1 MEKDENETPETEIEG
16 TDTGATAEL
25 DTDGSSAA
33 DGQADN
39 VAGEG
44 GAADDD
50 AGVAGAISTGP
61 KSLAEALTAGIDSV
75 ANKGKEKGKEAD
87 ADGKDGEGATDKEG
101 AEKKDAADGEKKE
114 GEEKPDDKTAK
125 DGKQPDH
132 VNDPIDARLAPRTQ
146 ERIRSLADEV
156 KQLRQISENN
166 GAMIGAIMDTGAT
179 PQEFGAMV
187 GYLGAVHSEDP
198 ARLEAAYQLLQS
210 ELQGLAI
217 RMGKPLP
224 EVNWLDGQ
232 QDLIDGIRAGAM
244 TRETAIE
251 LAMHRAS
258 KKRNDAVTAAKAKD
272 AQTAQ
277 STEQEAKA
285 ATAELDALGDELAAA
300 DPQYAAKYAII
311 VPKLKAEM
319 AKLPPKQWKTRFLEE
334 YAKTKVGPK
343 PAPVAA
349 KPAPGAPIL
358 NKPKN
363 QPLRPSTPSGG
374 TVKTPGSALD
384 ALSSAIDGMRS

>member
-1 MEKDENETPETEIEG
+1 MENEND
-16 TDTGATAEL
+16 DTANEL
-25 DTDGSSAA
+25 DEGQSTEAEGGQVDDAQTAAGVEQADDSGAGA
-33 DGQADN
+33 DGASGEAD
-39 VAGEG
+39 A
-44 GAADDD
+44 
-50 AGVAGAISTGP
+50 GP

-75 ANKGKEKGKEAD
+75 ANKGKEKGKEAGAD
-87 ADGKDGEGATDKEG
+87 AKDSEGATDKEG
-101 AEKKDAADGEKKE
+101 AEKKNAADGEKKE
-114 GEEKPDDKTAK
+114 GEEKPEDKTGK

-156 KQLRQISENN
+156 KTLRSVAENN

-251 LAMHRAS
+251 LAMHRAG
-258 KKRNDAVTAAKAKD
+258 KKRADTIAAARAKETQ
-272 AQTAQ
+272 AAQ

-285 ATAELDALGDELAAA
+285 ASAELDALGDELAAA

-319 AKLPPKQWKTRFLEE
+319 GKLPPKQWKTRFLEE
-334 YAKTKVGPK
+334 YAKTKVVPK
-343 PAPVAA
+343 AAPVAA
-349 KPAPGAPIL
+349 ARPAAPVI

-384 ALSSAIDGMRS
+384 ALSSAIDGMRG

>member
-1 MEKDENETPETEIEG
+1 MENEND
-16 TDTGATAEL
+16 DTANEL
-25 DTDGSSAA
+25 DEGQSAEAEGGQVDDAQTAAGVEQADDSGAGA
-33 DGQADN
+33 DGASGEAD
-39 VAGEG
+39 A
-44 GAADDD
+44 
-50 AGVAGAISTGP
+50 GP

-75 ANKGKEKGKEAD
+75 ANKGKEKGKEAGAD
-87 ADGKDGEGATDKEG
+87 AKDSEGATDKEG
-101 AEKKDAADGEKKE
+101 AEKKNAADGEKKE
-114 GEEKPDDKTAK
+114 GEEKPEDKTGK

-156 KQLRQISENN
+156 KTLRSVAENN

-251 LAMHRAS
+251 LAMHRAG
-258 KKRNDAVTAAKAKD
+258 KKRADTIAAARAKETQ
-272 AQTAQ
+272 AAQ

-285 ATAELDALGDELAAA
+285 ASAELDALGDELAAA

-319 AKLPPKQWKTRFLEE
+319 GKLPPKQWKTRFLEE
-334 YAKTKVGPK
+334 YAKTKVVPK
-343 PAPVAA
+343 AAPVAA
-349 KPAPGAPIL
+349 ARPAAPVI

-384 ALSSAIDGMRS
+384 ALSSAIDGMRG

>member
-1 MEKDENETPETEIEG
+1 MENEND
-16 TDTGATAEL
+16 DTANEL
-25 DTDGSSAA
+25 DEGQSTEAEGGQVDDAQTAAGVEQADDSGAGA
-33 DGQADN
+33 DGASGEAD
-39 VAGEG
+39 A
-44 GAADDD
+44 
-50 AGVAGAISTGP
+50 GP

-75 ANKGKEKGKEAD
+75 ANKGKEKGKEAGAD
-87 ADGKDGEGATDKEG
+87 AKDSEGATDKEG
-101 AEKKDAADGEKKE
+101 AEKKNAADGEKKE
-114 GEEKPDDKTAK
+114 GEEKPEDKTGK

-156 KQLRQISENN
+156 KTLRSVAENN

-251 LAMHRAS
+251 LAMHRAG
-258 KKRNDAVTAAKAKD
+258 KKRADTIAAAKAKETQ
-272 AQTAQ
+272 AAQ
-277 STEQEAKA
+277 STEQEARA
-285 ATAELDALGDELAAA
+285 ASAELDALGDELAAA

-319 AKLPPKQWKTRFLEE
+319 GKLPPKQWKTRFLEE
-334 YAKTKVGPK
+334 YAKTKVVPK
-343 PAPVAA
+343 AAPVAA
-349 KPAPGAPIL
+349 ARPAAPVI

-384 ALSSAIDGMRS
+384 ALSSAIDGMRG

>member
-1 MEKDENETPETEIEG
+1 MENEND
-16 TDTGATAEL
+16 DTANEL
-25 DTDGSSAA
+25 DEGQSTEAEGGQVDDAQTAAGVEQADDSGAGA
-33 DGQADN
+33 DGASGEAD
-39 VAGEG
+39 A
-44 GAADDD
+44 
-50 AGVAGAISTGP
+50 GP

-75 ANKGKEKGKEAD
+75 ANKGKEKGKEAGAD
-87 ADGKDGEGATDKEG
+87 AKDSEGATDKEG
-101 AEKKDAADGEKKE
+101 AEKKNAADGEKKE
-114 GEEKPDDKTAK
+114 GEEKPEDKTGK

-156 KQLRQISENN
+156 KTLRSVAENN

-251 LAMHRAS
+251 LAMHRAG
-258 KKRNDAVTAAKAKD
+258 KKRADTIAAAKAKETQ
-272 AQTAQ
+272 AAQ

-285 ATAELDALGDELAAA
+285 ASAELDALGDELAAA

-319 AKLPPKQWKTRFLEE
+319 GKLPPKQWKTRFLEE
-334 YAKTKVGPK
+334 YAKTKVVPK
-343 PAPVAA
+343 AAPVAA
-349 KPAPGAPIL
+349 ARPAAPVI

-384 ALSSAIDGMRS
+384 ALSSAIDGMRG

>member
-1 MEKDENETPETEIEG
+1 MENENDETPETEIEG
-16 TDTGATAEL
+16 TDADTTAEL
-25 DTDGSSAA
+25 DTDSSGAAGS
-33 DGQADN
+33 QADD
-39 VAGEG
+39 VSG
-44 GAADDD
+44 GADSLGSADE
-50 AGVAGAISTGP
+50 GP

-75 ANKGKEKGKEAD
+75 TGKGKEKGKEAGAD
-87 ADGKDGEGATDKEG
+87 AKDSEGATDKEG
-101 AEKKDAADGEKKE
+101 AEKKNAADGEKKE
-114 GEEKPDDKTAK
+114 GEEKPEDKTGK

-156 KQLRQISENN
+156 KTLRSVAENN

-251 LAMHRAS
+251 LAMHRAG
-258 KKRNDAVTAAKAKD
+258 KKRADTIAAARAKETQ
-272 AQTAQ
+272 AAQ

-285 ATAELDALGDELAAA
+285 ASAELDALGDELAAA

-319 AKLPPKQWKTRFLEE
+319 GKLPPKQWKTRFLEE
-334 YAKTKVGPK
+334 YAKTKVVPK
-343 PAPVAA
+343 AAPVAA
-349 KPAPGAPIL
+349 ARPAAPVI

-384 ALSSAIDGMRS
+384 ALSSAIDGMRG

>member
-1 MEKDENETPETEIEG
+1 MENENDDTASELDEG
-16 TDTGATAEL
+16 QSAEAEGGQVDDAQAAAGLEQADDGAAEGAGASTGADE
-25 DTDGSSAA
+25 
-33 DGQADN
+33 
-39 VAGEG
+39 
-44 GAADDD
+44 
-50 AGVAGAISTGP
+50 GP

-75 ANKGKEKGKEAD
+75 TGKGKEKGKEAG
-87 ADGKDGEGATDKEG
+87 ADGKDGEGASDKEG
-101 AEKKDAADGEKKE
+101 TEKKDAADGEKKE
-114 GEEKPDDKTAK
+114 GEEKPEDKAAK

-187 GYLGAVHSEDP
+187 GYLSAVHSEDP

-251 LAMHRAS
+251 LAMHRAG
-258 KKRNDAVTAAKAKD
+258 KKRNDAVAAAKVKE
-272 AQTAQ
+272 AQAAQ
-277 STEQEAKA
+277 STEQDAKA

-311 VPKLKAEM
+311 VPKLKTELG
-319 AKLPPKQWKTRFLEE
+319 KLPPKQWKTRFLEE
-334 YAKTKVGPK
+334 YAKTKVAPK
-343 PAPVAA
+343 AAPIAAARPAAAPV
-349 KPAPGAPIL
+349 I

>member
-1 MEKDENETPETEIEG
+1 MENEND
-16 TDTGATAEL
+16 DTANEL
-25 DTDGSSAA
+25 DEGQSTEAEGGQVDDAQTAAGVEQADDSGAGA
-33 DGQADN
+33 DGASGEAD
-39 VAGEG
+39 A
-44 GAADDD
+44 
-50 AGVAGAISTGP
+50 GP

-75 ANKGKEKGKEAD
+75 ANKGKEKGKEAGAD
-87 ADGKDGEGATDKEG
+87 AKDSEGATDKEG
-101 AEKKDAADGEKKE
+101 AEKKNAADGEKKE
-114 GEEKPDDKTAK
+114 GEEKPEDKTGK

-156 KQLRQISENN
+156 KTLRSVAENN

-251 LAMHRAS
+251 LAMHRAG
-258 KKRNDAVTAAKAKD
+258 KKRADTIAAAKAKETQ
-272 AQTAQ
+272 AAQ

-285 ATAELDALGDELAAA
+285 ASAELDALGDELAAA

-319 AKLPPKQWKTRFLEE
+319 GKLPPKQWKTRFLEE
-334 YAKTKVGPK
+334 YAKTKVVPK
-343 PAPVAA
+343 AAPVAA
-349 KPAPGAPIL
+349 ARPAAPVI

-384 ALSSAIDGMRS
+384 ALSSAIDGMRN

>member
-1 MEKDENETPETEIEG
+1 MENDNDVPENELDEG
-16 TDTGATAEL
+16 QSAEAEGGQVDDAQAAAGVEQADDSGAGA
-25 DTDGSSAA
+25 DGSSGEA
-33 DGQADN
+33 DA
-39 VAGEG
+39 
-44 GAADDD
+44 
-50 AGVAGAISTGP
+50 GP

-101 AEKKDAADGEKKE
+101 TEKKDAADGEKKE
-114 GEEKPDDKTAK
+114 GEEKPDDKAAK

-166 GAMIGAIMDTGAT
+166 GAMIGAIMDTGAS

-258 KKRNDAVTAAKAKD
+258 KKRNDAVTAAKVKD
-272 AQTAQ
+272 AQATQ

-285 ATAELDALGDELAAA
+285 ASAELDALGDELAAA

-334 YAKTKVGPK
+334 YAKTKIVSK
-343 PAPVAA
+343 TAPVAA
-349 KPAPGAPIL
+349 AAPVI

-374 TVKTPGSALD
+374 TVKAPGSALD
-384 ALSSAIDGMRS
+384 ALSSAIDGMRN